1 MPEDHSPPPGIRLA
15 AKLCSREDLALI
27 THHLSHP
34 NLYKS
39 EYQYRIQTDTDFQS
53 RAQTVK
59 SLLATHQH
67 VLRRLE
73 SLAEFKF
80 IDLFAGIGGFRLS
93 GNNVGGECLFT
104 SELDKAAQ
112 LSYFHN
118 YGEIPFGDITQITKD
133 SKTMAIIPDHD
144 VLCGGFPCQAFSV
157 AGKQEGFNDPRGN
170 LFFNIKAIA
179 KEKKPKILFL
189 ENVRN
194 LEKHDEGRTFTR
206 IKEELEV
213 TLRKETRGRH
223 FYKVFSCVLD
233 SSNFGAPTSRI
244 RIYIIA
250 IRKDLV
256 KLRGDSYTNA
266 FSHELLK
273 LTRHRGACRTVRD
286 ILQKDI
292 TPELLSRIT
301 IVREHQLLDKFKDI
315 DDVHYLLTTPQTP
328 QIRPV
333 QFARYGK
340 GRQGERI
347 YKIDGHAIT
356 FSAYGGG
363 IAARTGA
370 YDINGVI
377 RKLAPRECARCMG
390 FQKLNADG
398 SYTDMDTESLEGL
411 GVSLMQQYK
420 QFGNSVVVNVVQ
432 HLFQLIKESWLK
444 TQTESP
450 HDLPHDRL
458 GG

>member
-1 MPEDHSPPPGIRLA
+1 MPEDHPTPPGIKLA

-27 THHLSHP
+27 THHISHP
-34 NLYKS
+34 DLYKS
-39 EYQYRIQTDTDFQS
+39 AFLSRIQVDTSFQS
-53 RAQTVK
+53 RAQTVI
-59 SLLATHQH
+59 SLLSTHQH
-67 VLRRLE
+67 TLRRLE
-73 SLAEFKF
+73 SHAEFKF

-93 GNNVGGECLFT
+93 GNNIGGECLFT
-104 SELDKAAQ
+104 SEIDNAAQ
-112 LSYFHN
+112 ISYFHN
-118 YGEIPFGDITQITKD
+118 YGEVPFGDITQITKD
-133 SKTMAIIPDHD
+133 QETMAIIPDHD

-179 KEKKPKILFL
+179 KEKRPKILFL

-213 TLRKETRGRH
+213 ALRKETRGRH

-250 IRKDLV
+250 VRKDLI
-256 KLRGDSYTNA
+256 KQRGAYYTNA
-266 FSHELLK
+266 FMHELLK

-286 ILQKDI
+286 ILQTDI
-292 TPELLSRIT
+292 APELLSRIT
-301 IVREHQLLDKFKDI
+301 IIREHQLLNKFKDVV
-315 DDVHYLLTTPQTP
+315 DDDNLFATPQD
-328 QIRPV
+328 RPV
-333 QFARYGK
+333 QFAKYGK

-390 FQKLNADG
+390 FQKLNPDG
-398 SYTDMDTESLEGL
+398 SLTDMDTESLEGL
-411 GVSLMQQYK
+411 DVSLMQQYK

-432 HLFQLIKESWLK
+432 HLFQMIKERWL
-444 TQTESP
+444 TSEGTRE
-450 HDLPHDRL
+450 
-458 GG
+458 

>member
-1 MPEDHSPPPGIRLA
+1 MSMPEDHPTPTGIKLA

-34 NLYKS
+34 DLYKS
-39 EYQYRIQTDTDFQS
+39 AFLSRVKADTGFQS

-59 SLLATHQH
+59 SLLTTHQH
-67 VLRRLE
+67 ALRRLE
-73 SLAEFKF
+73 SHAEFKF
-80 IDLFAGIGGFRLS
+80 IDLFAGIGGFRLA
-93 GNNVGGECLFT
+93 GNNIGGECLFT
-104 SELDKAAQ
+104 SEIDKAAQ
-112 LSYFHN
+112 ISYFHN
-118 YGEIPFGDITQITKD
+118 YGEIPFGDVTKITQN
-133 SKTMAIIPDHD
+133 SENMAIIPDHD

-157 AGKQEGFNDPRGN
+157 SGKQEGFNDPRGN

-179 KEKKPKILFL
+179 KEKRPKILFL

-194 LEKHDEGRTFTR
+194 LEKHDEGRTYAR
-206 IKEELEV
+206 IKEELEL
-213 TLRKETRGRH
+213 TLRKETKGRH
-223 FYKVFSCVLD
+223 YYKVFSCVLD

-250 IRKDLV
+250 VRKDLI
-256 KLRGDSYTNA
+256 KQRGAYYTNA
-266 FSHELLK
+266 FMHELLK

-286 ILQKDI
+286 ILQTDI
-292 TPELLSRIT
+292 APELLSRIT
-301 IVREHQLLDKFKDI
+301 IIREHQLLNKFKDVDA
-315 DDVHYLLTTPQTP
+315 DDDLFATPQD
-328 QIRPV
+328 RPV
-333 QFARYGK
+333 QFAKYGK

-390 FQKLNADG
+390 FQKLSPDG
-398 SYTDMDTESLEGL
+398 SLTDMDTESLEGL

-432 HLFQLIKESWLK
+432 HLFQMIKEHWL
-444 TQTESP
+444 TSEGTRE
-450 HDLPHDRL
+450 
-458 GG
+458 

>member
-1 MPEDHSPPPGIRLA
+1 MPEDHPTTPGIKLA

-34 NLYKS
+34 DLYKS
-39 EYQYRIQTDTDFQS
+39 AYLNRVQADAGFQS
-53 RAQTVK
+53 RYHTVK
-59 SLLATHQH
+59 SLVSSHHHA
-67 VLRRLE
+67 LRRHDLH
-73 SLAEFKF
+73 ADFKF

-93 GNNVGGECLFT
+93 GNNIGGECLFT
-104 SELDKAAQ
+104 SEIDKAAQ
-112 LSYFHN
+112 ISYFHN
-118 YGEIPFGDITQITKD
+118 YGEIPFGDITKITQN
-133 SKTMAIIPDHD
+133 SENMAIIPDHD

-157 AGKQEGFNDPRGN
+157 SGKQEGFNDPRGN

-179 KEKKPKILFL
+179 KEKRPKVLFL

-194 LEKHDEGRTFTR
+194 LEKHDDGRTYAR

-213 TLRKETRGRH
+213 ALRVETNGRH
-223 FYKVFSCVLD
+223 YYKVFSCVLD

-250 IRKDLV
+250 VRKDII
-256 KLRGDSYTNA
+256 KQRGAYYTSA
-266 FSHELLK
+266 FAHELLK

-286 ILQKDI
+286 ILQTDI
-292 TPELLSRIT
+292 APELLSRIT
-301 IVREHQLLDKFKDI
+301 INREHQLLDKFKAAEADE
-315 DDVHYLLTTPQTP
+315 DLFSTPQD
-328 QIRPV
+328 RPV

-377 RKLAPRECARCMG
+377 RKLTPRECARCMG
-390 FQKLNADG
+390 FQKVNPGGLPI
-398 SYTDMDTESLEGL
+398 DMDTESLEDL

-432 HLFQLIKESWLK
+432 HLFQLIKESWLIP
-444 TQTESP
+444 QTESTNQASA
-450 HDLPHDRL
+450 
-458 GG
+458 

>member
-1 MPEDHSPPPGIRLA
+1 MSMPEDYPTPPGIKLA

-27 THHLSHP
+27 THHISHP
-34 NLYKS
+34 DLYES
-39 EYQYRIQTDTDFQS
+39 AFLSRIQVDTSFQS

-59 SLLATHQH
+59 SLLSTHQH
-67 VLRRLE
+67 TLRKLE
-73 SLAEFKF
+73 SHAEFKF

-93 GNNVGGECLFT
+93 GNNIGGECLFT
-104 SELDKAAQ
+104 SEIDNAAQ
-112 LSYFHN
+112 ISYFHN
-118 YGEIPFGDITQITKD
+118 YGEVPFGDITQITKD
-133 SKTMAIIPDHD
+133 QETMVIIPDHD

-179 KEKKPKILFL
+179 KEKRPKILFL

-213 TLRKETRGRH
+213 ALRKETLGRH

-250 IRKDLV
+250 VRKDLIEQ
-256 KLRGDSYTNA
+256 RGARYTNG
-266 FSHELLK
+266 FMHELLK

-286 ILQKDI
+286 ILQTDI
-292 TPELLSRIT
+292 APELLSRIT
-301 IVREHQLLDKFKDI
+301 IIREHQLLNKFKDV
-315 DDVHYLLTTPQTP
+315 DDDDLFATPQD
-328 QIRPV
+328 RPV
-333 QFARYGK
+333 QFAKYGK

-390 FQKLNADG
+390 FQKLNQDG
-398 SYTDMDTESLEGL
+398 SLTDMDTESLEGL

-432 HLFQLIKESWLK
+432 HLFQIIKERWL
-444 TQTESP
+444 TSEGTRE
-450 HDLPHDRL
+450 
-458 GG
+458 

>member
-1 MPEDHSPPPGIRLA
+1 MSMPDDHPTPPGIKLA
-15 AKLCSREDLALI
+15 ARLCSSEDLALI

-34 NLYKS
+34 VLYKS
-39 EYQYRIQTDTDFQS
+39 AFQSRIQADTGFLS
-53 RAQTVK
+53 RAQTVN

-67 VLRRLE
+67 ALRRRE
-73 SLAEFKF
+73 SHAEFKF

-93 GNNVGGECLFT
+93 GNNIGGECLFT
-104 SELDKAAQ
+104 SEIDNAAQ
-112 LSYFHN
+112 ISYFHN
-118 YGEIPFGDITQITKD
+118 YGEVPFGDITQITKD
-133 SKTMAIIPDHD
+133 QETMAIIPDHD

-179 KEKKPKILFL
+179 KEKRPKILFL
-189 ENVRN
+189 EKVRN

-213 TLRKETRGRH
+213 TLRKETGGRH

-256 KLRGDSYTNA
+256 KLRGASYTNA

-286 ILQKDI
+286 ILQTDI

-301 IVREHQLLDKFKDI
+301 IIREHQLLDKFKSVDT
-315 DDVHYLLTTPQTP
+315 DYDLLTTPQD
-328 QIRPV
+328 RPV

-390 FQKLNADG
+390 FQKLNPDG

-444 TQTESP
+444 PQTESTNQTCV
-450 HDLPHDRL
+450 
-458 GG
+458 

>member
-1 MPEDHSPPPGIRLA
+1 MSMPEDHPTPPGINLA

-34 NLYKS
+34 DLYNPLFL
-39 EYQYRIQTDTDFQS
+39 YRIQADTGFQS

-59 SLLATHQH
+59 SLLTTHQH
-67 VLRRLE
+67 ALRRLE
-73 SLAEFKF
+73 SHAEFKF

-93 GNNVGGECLFT
+93 GNNIGGECLFT
-104 SELDKAAQ
+104 SEIDKAAQ
-112 LSYFHN
+112 ISYFHN
-118 YGEIPFGDITQITKD
+118 YGEVPFGDITQITKD
-133 SKTMAIIPDHD
+133 QKTMAIIPDHD

-157 AGKQEGFNDPRGN
+157 SGKQEGFNDPRGN

-179 KEKKPKILFL
+179 KEKRPKILFL

-194 LEKHDEGRTFTR
+194 LEKHDEGRTYAR
-206 IKEELEV
+206 IKEELEL
-213 TLRKETRGRH
+213 TLRKETKGRH
-223 FYKVFSCVLD
+223 YYKVFSCVLD

-250 IRKDLV
+250 VRKDLI
-256 KLRGDSYTNA
+256 KQRGAYYTNA
-266 FSHELLK
+266 FMHELLK

-286 ILQKDI
+286 ILQTDI
-292 TPELLSRIT
+292 APELLSRIT
-301 IVREHQLLDKFKDI
+301 IIREHQLLNKFKDVV
-315 DDVHYLLTTPQTP
+315 DDDDLFFTPQD
-328 QIRPV
+328 RPV
-333 QFARYGK
+333 QFAKYGK

-390 FQKLNADG
+390 FQKLNPDG
-398 SYTDMDTESLEGL
+398 SLTDMDTESLEGL

-432 HLFQLIKESWLK
+432 HLFQMIKERWL
-444 TQTESP
+444 TSEGTRE
-450 HDLPHDRL
+450 
-458 GG
+458 

>member
-1 MPEDHSPPPGIRLA
+1 MIMPEDHPTPPGIKLA

-27 THHLSHP
+27 THHISHP
-34 NLYKS
+34 DLYKS
-39 EYQYRIQTDTDFQS
+39 AFLSRIQVDTSFQS
-53 RAQTVK
+53 RAQTVI
-59 SLLATHQH
+59 SLLSTHQH
-67 VLRRLE
+67 TLRRLE
-73 SLAEFKF
+73 SHAEFKF

-93 GNNVGGECLFT
+93 GNNIGGECLFT
-104 SELDKAAQ
+104 SEIDNAAQ
-112 LSYFHN
+112 ISYFHN
-118 YGEIPFGDITQITKD
+118 YGEVPFGDITQITKD
-133 SKTMAIIPDHD
+133 QETMAIIPDHD

-179 KEKKPKILFL
+179 KEKRPKILFL

-213 TLRKETRGRH
+213 ALRKETRGRH

-250 IRKDLV
+250 VRKDLI
-256 KLRGDSYTNA
+256 KQRGAYYTNA
-266 FSHELLK
+266 FMHELLK

-286 ILQKDI
+286 ILQTDI
-292 TPELLSRIT
+292 APELLSRIT
-301 IVREHQLLDKFKDI
+301 IIREHQLLNKFKDVV
-315 DDVHYLLTTPQTP
+315 DDDNLFATPQD
-328 QIRPV
+328 RPV
-333 QFARYGK
+333 QFAKYGK

-390 FQKLNADG
+390 FQKLNPDG
-398 SYTDMDTESLEGL
+398 SLTDMDTESLEGL
-411 GVSLMQQYK
+411 DVSLMQQYK

-432 HLFQLIKESWLK
+432 HLFQMIKERWL
-444 TQTESP
+444 TSEGTRE
-450 HDLPHDRL
+450 
-458 GG
+458 

>member
-1 MPEDHSPPPGIRLA
+1 MNMPEKRPKPPGIRIA
-15 AKLCSREDLALI
+15 AKLYSREDLALI
-27 THHLSHP
+27 THHESHP
-34 NLYKS
+34 DLF
-39 EYQYRIQTDTDFQS
+39 EPAFQS
-53 RAQTVK
+53 RLRFDPGFHEVAQKVK
-59 SLLATHQH
+59 SILSSHHHALK
-67 VLRRLE
+67 RIK
-73 SLAEFKF
+73 SDAEFKF

-93 GNNVGGECLFT
+93 GNNIGGECVFT
-104 SELDKAAQ
+104 SEIDKAAQ
-112 LSYFHN
+112 ISYFHN
-118 YGEIPFGDITQITKD
+118 YGEVPFGDITEITKD
-133 SKTMAIIPDHD
+133 REAMAIIPDHD

-213 TLRKETRGRH
+213 TLRKETAGRH
-223 FYKVFSCVLD
+223 YYKVFSCVLD

-250 IRKDLV
+250 VRKDLL
-256 KLRGDSYTNA
+256 KLRGDPYTTA
-266 FSHELLK
+266 FEHELWK
-273 LTRHRGACRTVRD
+273 LTKYRGACKTVRD
-286 ILQKDI
+286 ILQDDI
-292 TPELLSRIT
+292 APELLSRIT
-301 IVREHQLLDKFKDI
+301 ITREHQLLEKFRDVDT
-315 DDVHYLLTTPQTP
+315 DDDLLTTPQD
-328 QIRPV
+328 RPV

-347 YKIDGHAIT
+347 YKVDGHAIT

-370 YDINGVI
+370 YDIDGVI

-390 FQKLNADG
+390 FRKLNPDG
-398 SYTDMDTESLEGL
+398 SFTDMDTESLEDL

-432 HLFQLIKESWLK
+432 HLFQLIKESWL
-444 TQTESP
+444 TSQSTS
-450 HDLPHDRL
+450 D
-458 GG
+458 